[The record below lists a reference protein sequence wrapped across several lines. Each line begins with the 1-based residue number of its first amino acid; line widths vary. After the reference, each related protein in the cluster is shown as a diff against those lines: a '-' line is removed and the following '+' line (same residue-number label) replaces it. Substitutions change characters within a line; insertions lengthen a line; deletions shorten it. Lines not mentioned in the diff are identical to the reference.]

1 MAIQI
6 KVKKKIIGKR
16 KRYRSLEEMP
26 DDIRQAI
33 EKAMTHSDPDTQLN
47 SETKMV
53 VNGKEYDNI
62 EEMPPDVR
70 ELYDKAVTALRTGKM
85 TPDQA
90 PLTGQGISRGNRH
103 PKAIGYRGPGPIEP
117 QSFSSSFFRWV
128 ITGLV
133 FLAAFTGFCLLL
145 HTKILP
151 GLVGL
156 LQPSGGHKVHFYRDA
171 DGDGRG
177 NPQEKILGELG
188 EEPPVGYTV
197 VVGDCDDH
205 NPNK

>member
-1 MAIQI
+1 MGIQI
-6 KVKKKIIGKR
+6 KVTKKIIGKS
-16 KRYRSLEEMP
+16 KRYRSLEEVP

-47 SETKMV
+47 TEIKTV
-53 VNGKEYDNI
+53 VNGKEYNSI

-70 ELYDKAVTALRTGKM
+70 ELYDKAVKALRTGKM

-90 PLTGQGISRGNRH
+90 PIAGQGMSSGNLH
-103 PKAIGYRGPGPIEP
+103 KKAIGYRGPGPIEP
-117 QSFSSSFFRWV
+117 QSFFSSFSRWV
-128 ITGLV
+128 IIGLV

-156 LQPSGGHKVHFYRDA
+156 LQPSGGYEVHFYRDA

-177 NPQEKILGELG
+177 NPQEKILGKLG